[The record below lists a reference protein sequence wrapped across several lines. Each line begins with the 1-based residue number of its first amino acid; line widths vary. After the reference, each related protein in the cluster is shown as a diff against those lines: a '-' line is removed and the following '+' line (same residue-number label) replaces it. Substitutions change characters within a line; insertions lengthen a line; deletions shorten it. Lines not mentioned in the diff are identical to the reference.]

1 MVFLDPPTQGEVY
14 WGNQKIDPK
23 DRKQINQLRKEV
35 QFVFQDPFAAL
46 HPLKTIK
53 SALEEALLVHTTL
66 NVSQRA
72 ERLETLMLQV
82 GLSDAFLLRYPHQ
95 LSGGQRQRVVV
106 ARALAAEPKVLICDE
121 SVAALDI
128 SVQAQVLNLLN
139 ELKENSVVLSFISH
153 DLGVVK
159 HMSDRIMVMHHG
171 KIVEENEADTLYNNP
186 QTSFTKALLDAVV

>member
-1 MVFLDPPTQGEVY
+1 MRYHFRFIPGNAWFSWRLWLWEINFIKSFGFLDPPTHGEVY

-53 SALEEALLVHTTL
+53 SALEEALLVHTSL
-66 NVSQRA
+66 NASQRT

-82 GLSDAFLLRYPHQ
+82 GLSDDFLLRYPHQ

-106 ARALAAEPKVLICDE
+106 ARALAAEPK
-121 SVAALDI
+121 
-128 SVQAQVLNLLN
+128 
-139 ELKENSVVLSFISH
+139 F
-153 DLGVVK
+153 
-159 HMSDRIMVMHHG
+159 
-171 KIVEENEADTLYNNP
+171 
-186 QTSFTKALLDAVV
+186 